1 MGDHSSYVRDLQQRL
16 TAIATVVGA
25 KLAGLDWEYTC
36 DKLARAFI
44 PRYSDVVFRCRRY
57 GGGVGMW
64 VWVLGCFFGMV

>member
-44 PRYSDVVFRCRRY
+44 PRYSDAVFRCRR
-57 GGGVGMW
+57 
-64 VWVLGCFFGMV
+64 